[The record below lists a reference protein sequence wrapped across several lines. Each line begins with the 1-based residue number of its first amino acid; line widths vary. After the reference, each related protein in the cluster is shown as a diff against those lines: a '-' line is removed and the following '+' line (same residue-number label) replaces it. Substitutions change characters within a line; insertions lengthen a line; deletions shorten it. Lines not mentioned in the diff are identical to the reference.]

1 MRIICFLS
9 LAFALLFCITGNA
22 VADMTKEEIRKANAE
37 LRQMAREDN
46 KISRMIEFGSFA
58 SSPQMP
64 SAPITWI
71 ILDKKKDG
79 SMLLLSLY
87 GLATQQYHYRFKSLN
102 WKDSY
107 IRSWLNGTFY
117 DTAFSPAEKKR
128 VMETV
133 RKNNNNPKYSTE
145 GGEDTA
151 DKVFLLSIDEYKKY
165 KHKIPEKTFNTPYDA
180 LLKYP
185 GLAASGIIKKDLV
198 TWWLRSPG
206 KNLNYVSY
214 VGGIDNILSLV
225 GMKVTN
231 FMYVRPA
238 IILKP
243 PVSKGGRSKKGGKRS
258 YLAPGKVSL
267 VPATN
272 SLNDSLNLHVSSQPD
287 KNNDVPA
294 SVSHDPGT
302 ASGNTAEE
310 TE

>member
-1 MRIICFLS
+1 M
-9 LAFALLFCITGNA
+9 
-22 VADMTKEEIRKANAE
+22 ADMTKEEIKKANAE

-46 KISRMIEFGSFA
+46 KISKMIEFGSYS

-87 GLATQQYHYRFKSLN
+87 GLDTQQYHYRFKSLN
-102 WKDSY
+102 WKESY
-107 IRSWLNGTFY
+107 IRSWLNGTFF
-117 DTAFSPAEKKR
+117 DTAFSPVEKKR
-128 VMETV
+128 IMETV
-133 RKNNNNPKYSTE
+133 RDNKNNPLYFTE
-145 GGEDTA
+145 GGEETA
-151 DKVFLLSIDEYKKY
+151 DKVFLLSIDEYEKY
-165 KHKIPEKTFNTPYDA
+165 SRKIPQKTFNTPYDA

-185 GLAASGIIKKDLV
+185 SLGAEGIIKKDV
-198 TWWLRSPG
+198 VDWWLRSPG

-214 VGGIDNILSLV
+214 VGKMNRLSLV
-225 GMKVTN
+225 GRKVTN

-272 SLNDSLNLHVSSQPD
+272 SLNDSLNLRVSSHTEQ
-287 KNNDVPA
+287 NSDVPS
-294 SVSHDPGT
+294 SVSHDPGI
-302 ASGNTAEE
+302 APGGPAEE
-310 TE
+310 AEEAELIN